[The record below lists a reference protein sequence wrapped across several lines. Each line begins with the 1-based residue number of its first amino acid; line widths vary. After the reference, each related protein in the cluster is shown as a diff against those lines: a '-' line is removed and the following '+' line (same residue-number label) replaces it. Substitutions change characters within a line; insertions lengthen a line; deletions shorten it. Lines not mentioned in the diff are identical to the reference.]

1 MDLAMEGAPPCEP
14 ETSEKVCSCVHG
26 TRAGRVSMVGR
37 LCQEKNYPFALEL
50 TAQLRQE
57 RPECMLVIA
66 GNGPLRK
73 ELEDLVDAKGLRFNL

>member
-37 LCQEKNYPFALEL
+37 LC
-50 TAQLRQE
+50 
-57 RPECMLVIA
+57 LV
-66 GNGPLRK
+66 PLR
-73 ELEDLVDAKGLRFNL
+73 EACVQPTCPGSW